1 MARKFYLEN
10 EKGEQFELN
19 DREYCVLTDPQG
31 LGFGNEMDFILI
43 GDTFRASKKVVKQQ
57 KFDGVIN
64 FMKPD
69 HYNKYRVFTDYVLAS
84 KTLELI
90 YEPKENE
97 QYLRGVE
104 IGGIKKGEIDNKD
117 SILKCPIELYFETL
131 YYKKSQSRYEIQANA
146 NGVSYP
152 YQLPAQ
158 YNDSSRSEV
167 GFDNDGQTNAAIVFE
182 YHGIAQN
189 PTIDIC
195 NSANEEVFS
204 LRLTDFLAA
213 GEKIRYSSIDDN
225 LYITKVDASG
235 NETNIIDS
243 FTDLTQQLFFKVPRG
258 FHTIRFRKD
267 DVNNSFAVLYT
278 FRYYRAV

>member
-1 MARKFYLEN
+1 MRRFYLEN
-10 EKGEQFELN
+10 EKGERFGLN
-19 DREYCVLTDPQG
+19 DRNCILTDPSG
-31 LGFGNEMDFILI
+31 LGFENELGFMLI
-43 GDTFRASKKVVKQQ
+43 GDVFRVSKKVVKQQ
-57 KFDGVIN
+57 KFDGKIN
-64 FMKPD
+64 FMKPN
-69 HYNKYRVFTDYVLAS
+69 HYEKYRAFTDYVLAS
-84 KTLELI
+84 KILELI
-90 YEPKENE
+90 YEPKESE

-104 IGGIKKGEIDNKD
+104 VGGIKKGEISQNG
-117 SILKCPIELYFETL
+117 ILECPIELYFETL
-131 YYKKSQSRYEIQANA
+131 YYKKNQSRYEIQANA

-167 GFDNDGQTNAAIVFE
+167 AFDNDGQADAAIVFE

-267 DVNNSFAVLYT
+267 DVNNSFAVLHT
-278 FRYYRAV
+278 LRYYRAV